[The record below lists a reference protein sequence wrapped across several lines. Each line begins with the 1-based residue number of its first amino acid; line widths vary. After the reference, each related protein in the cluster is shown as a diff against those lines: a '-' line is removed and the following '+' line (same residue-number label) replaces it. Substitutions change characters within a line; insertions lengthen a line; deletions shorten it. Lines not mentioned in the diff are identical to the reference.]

1 LNKTKVLNFH
11 KLLEG
16 VKLSNDNLHRIA
28 ISNIVHGERTLERWW
43 QKKYKTSIK
52 HFDDC
57 TREELIIE
65 MLEDF
70 YDNNRTEIDRFY
82 DSLEREKLASFKE
95 WDGKTDDEYEI
106 EIQKRL
112 SKFKKIDLS
121 AFQSDKDRELTE
133 EEEAS
138 IFNSL
143 GRNLPKSTKK
153 EEKSLLTLGSDE
165 FDEEFGV

>member
-1 LNKTKVLNFH
+1 LGKTKRLSLS
-11 KLLEG
+11 KLLEDL
-16 VKLSNDNLHRIA
+16 KPSNDNLHRIA
-28 ISNIVHGERTLERWW
+28 ISNIADGDRQLERWW

-52 HFDDC
+52 HYNDY

-70 YDNNRTEIDRFY
+70 YDNNKTEIDRFY
-82 DSLEREKLASFKE
+82 DSIEKEQIAKQGE
-95 WDGKTDDEYEI
+95 WDGRTSPEYEA

-121 AFQSDKDRELTE
+121 AFQSEKDKELTAE
-133 EEEAS
+133 EEDA
-138 IFNSL
+138 ILDSL
-143 GRNLPKSTKK
+143 GRNLPKSKKTK
-153 EEKSLLTLGSDE
+153 EKGIPALGSDE

>member
-1 LNKTKVLNFH
+1 
-11 KLLEG
+11 
-16 VKLSNDNLHRIA
+16 
-28 ISNIVHGERTLERWW
+28 
-43 QKKYKTSIK
+43 
-52 HFDDC
+52 
-57 TREELIIE
+57 

-143 GRNLPKSTKK
+143 GRNLPKSKKK
-153 EEKSLLTLGSDE
+153 EEKNLSTLGSDE